1 MSNDYN
7 DAPEEYT
14 VITTFIDPAPARE
27 LAEWFESKGVSAI
40 LTDTTPRFDAS
51 FANQTA
57 VYEYQ
62 VRVPSSELE
71 RAQRL
76 MEEADADSAIAEDH
90 YLRDFTD
97 EELFDVIR
105 KKDEW
110 SDIDYTLALRLLT
123 ERGHLMDTSVI
134 EKLQRE
140 RLEELAQPSKR
151 QHLLVALG
159 YLFVLLGGIPAIFIG
174 LSLAKL
180 TKKLPDGRKVALY
193 QEADRRHGVLIY
205 RLGMVAFFVAALVR
219 ILIPFVAA
227 SEAQ

>member
-1 MSNDYN
+1 MNNDNN
-7 DAPEEYT
+7 DVPEEYM
-14 VITTFIDPAPARE
+14 VITTFIDPVPARE
-27 LAEWFESKGVSAI
+27 LAEWLESKGISAI

-62 VRVPSSELE
+62 VRVPSSEVEHAQKLLE
-71 RAQRL
+71 QAN
-76 MEEADADSAIAEDH
+76 ADSAIPEDH

-97 EELFDVIR
+97 DELFDVVR

-110 SDIDYTLALRLLT
+110 SDIDYTLAQRLLA

-140 RLEELAQPSKR
+140 RLAELAQPSKR

-193 QEADRRHGVLIY
+193 QEADRRHGVWIY
-205 RLGMVAFFVAALVR
+205 RLGILAFCLAAVVR
-219 ILIPFVAA
+219 ILIAFVAA
-227 SEAQ
+227 SLAQ